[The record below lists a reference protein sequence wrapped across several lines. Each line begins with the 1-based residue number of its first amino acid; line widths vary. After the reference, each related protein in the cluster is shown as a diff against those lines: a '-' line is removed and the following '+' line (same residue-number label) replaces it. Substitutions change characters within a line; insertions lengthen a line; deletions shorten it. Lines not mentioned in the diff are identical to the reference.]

1 MHTKHFRNKA
11 LRAMS
16 FPLVALYGSD
26 NIITSV
32 RPWKNQLVGMNDD
45 QRAEVDRMVTW
56 ANTTFVGQ
64 TTEFFDAHNGIVPSP
79 QASIADFDFD
89 SDPYAR
95 MAEFFNVPF
104 NSIRETTMPKILGA
118 AFRPSKVD
126 RDTARAPLS
135 PQSVLG
141 PLDTE
146 AFLREPVRPSDVEP
160 SSEVVAATGAA
171 SDRKEARAVT
181 VGHPNYEFAPKVGTY
196 WQDRNRTVRFFVV
209 VSTHECDGH
218 SHVRMLRVDNQRG
231 GEYEWAFT
239 TPSAWNEMFAPTT
252 ADKVPGLTPYAQMAA
267 ELHNVPYS
275 AQRVSLDAL
284 QPIHYALD
292 PEDAEKLPHDFHEAH
307 PEIGDFFRQFLDNV
321 PFEGNEQPPQP
332 GERYYSYISNKTYTV
347 VDARRKLHS
356 QDYYITMD
364 RDEDGHRTKFTYRNH
379 AEWLTVWRPVD
390 DEGNPRK
397 VVEVEL
403 KLDTR
408 DASEAL
414 RKVGETAHEAAS
426 AMFEFHATDAIARI
440 VRELNKRLPGWVEQ
454 PPGPVVYDTADLI
467 IRAIRS
473 LSRHMRNYEEL
484 AVASAK
490 ELRKMV
496 DLETENA
503 ALKKARTAPAIGSVW
518 RTNSTGTYA
527 TVMHFYPQSGVVKMR
542 SAKGGEYDCPVERL
556 FEYSTLVR
564 GPATLLDAIG
574 SIETNAP
581 GLARDRAALNELIE
595 GQVLHVYRVDRD
607 MHGDVTIH
615 GRLSDKP
622 RRG

>member
-1 MHTKHFRNKA
+1 MSNRIEKQFTNA
-11 LRAMS
+11 ATTPILITMS
-16 FPLVALYGSD
+16 FEL
-26 NIITSV
+26 
-32 RPWKNQLVGMNDD
+32 NDD
-45 QRAEVDRMVTW
+45 KIIERIDAAGGTVPQNDIAKAEQQRMVRW
-56 ANTTFVGQ
+56 VRDTFIGQ
-64 TTEFFDAHNGIVPSP
+64 HEFFLNAHNG
-79 QASIADFDFD
+79 
-89 SDPYAR
+89 
-95 MAEFFNVPF
+95 NVPAPG
-104 NSIRETTMPKILGA
+104 STETSGSADPLNLDQ
-118 AFRPSKVD
+118 RD
-126 RDTARAPLS
+126 RR
-135 PQSVLG
+135 
-141 PLDTE
+141 
-146 AFLREPVRPSDVEP
+146 F
-160 SSEVVAATGAA
+160 VVANTIDFSPEAVAKAMQGAPGLIDRILRRNFDKQRNQTTVGAA
-171 SDRKEARAVT
+171 SDKTEARAVS

-252 ADKVPGLTPYAQMAA
+252 ADKVPGLTPY
-267 ELHNVPYS
+267 S

-292 PEDAEKLPHDFHEAH
+292 PEDAEKLLHDFHEAH

-414 RKVGETAHEAAS
+414 RKVGETAHEAAQ
-426 AMFEFHATDAIARI
+426 ATFEFHATDAIARI

-467 IRAIRS
+467 IRAIRTLNKHMQNYRQ
-473 LSRHMRNYEEL
+473 LSKKLGERVDELVKAKNHYQTRTLELEHELNQERGGSWGPDRIRTEQDRMRDMLLEFCRVFRSQHGIERL
-484 AVASAK
+484 KVHVQAFGATK
-490 ELRKMV
+490 LT
-496 DLETENA
+496 DLPPETYVQFMQDC
-503 ALKKARTAPAIGSVW
+503 R
-518 RTNSTGTYA
+518 TYA
-527 TVMHFYPQSGVVKMR
+527 EKCMP
-542 SAKGGEYDCPVERL
+542 
-556 FEYSTLVR
+556 
-564 GPATLLDAIG
+564 
-574 SIETNAP
+574 
-581 GLARDRAALNELIE
+581 
-595 GQVLHVYRVDRD
+595 
-607 MHGDVTIH
+607 
-615 GRLSDKP
+615 
-622 RRG
+622 

>member
-1 MHTKHFRNKA
+1 MSRHTEKQFTNDATTPMIVSVAACIDDNGIVRDMHA
-11 LRAMS
+11 A
-16 FPLVALYGSD
+16 GG
-26 NIITSV
+26 I
-32 RPWKNQLVGMNDD
+32 VGQNDI
-45 QRAEVDRMVTW
+45 QRAEAQRMHRW
-56 ANTTFVGQ
+56 IRNTFVGQ
-64 TTEFFDAHNGIVPSP
+64 NEFFFNAHNGKVPAPSFADSP
-79 QASIADFDFD
+79 SAPEIKIINTIDFSPEAIADAMKGTPGLIERIMRRDF
-89 SDPYAR
+89 SKG
-95 MAEFFNVPF
+95 
-104 NSIRETTMPKILGA
+104 STQTT
-118 AFRPSKVD
+118 
-126 RDTARAPLS
+126 
-135 PQSVLG
+135 
-141 PLDTE
+141 
-146 AFLREPVRPSDVEP
+146 
-160 SSEVVAATGAA
+160 TGAA

-196 WQDRNRTVRFFVV
+196 WQDRSRTVRFFVV

-267 ELHNVPYS
+267 ELYDVSFKP
-275 AQRVSLDAL
+275 ARERRVAMPPELGMGYGLIESLFR
-284 QPIHYALD
+284 
-292 PEDAEKLPHDFHEAH
+292 DFIE
-307 PEIGDFFRQFLDNV
+307 NV
-321 PFEGNEQPPQP
+321 PFDGSEQPPAA
-332 GERYYSYISNKTYTV
+332 GERYFSVISGSTYTV
-347 VDARRKLHS
+347 VDVRRKLYS
-356 QDYYITMD
+356 EDYYVTME
-364 RDEDGHRTKFTYRNH
+364 RDGDKHRAKFTYRDH
-379 AEWLTVWRPVD
+379 ATWLTVWRPVD